1 VVVEK
6 AVVAVAVAAHCV
18 IVVVP
23 WYLVV
28 HDPHVTVPALGCSV
42 VVQCCSAACV
52 STRHTSR

>member
-18 IVVVP
+18 TVVVP

-28 HDPHVTVPALGCSV
+28 HDPHVIVPALGCSV
-42 VVQCCSAACV
+42 VVQNCGTACV